1 MKNLNKLLSLLLAV
15 FMLMAIVPAG
25 ILTAEVENT
34 VPDTAGEPIWDNPG
48 AIKLDKYASANQGS
62 NTDPCWEVTL
72 KIDGKNYPTTSD
84 VVLVI
89 DNSNSM
95 YTLVKDEDNQYSYQ
109 DIGDNRMNY
118 TRQAA
123 VVFVNN
129 LLTADSATRIALVV
143 YNKEIYD
150 QTGFYDVNSKD
161 ELITKIQSITVD
173 TDQKMGGTNTELGI
187 YTAQQILE
195 SSASTGKNK
204 NIVLLSD
211 GIPTY
216 SYKLTGTATWTG
228 CDTGFITGSHYWGG
242 SLPLDDN
249 GSVVADSI
257 VITDRNIS
265 SMLGSGYPA
274 GEVQYVSGAADL
286 TVSCEHGETQTVS
299 DYSIGHDVGTVWE
312 ANTAKAAGST
322 IYSVSFQSGEE
333 AEAMLKKIASNST
346 TDYFAIAESE
356 TDISGKLSSAFTA
369 IAGSVA
375 AAATNSVVTDPMGEF
390 VNLKFSGS
398 VPTFTTDL
406 AAYERGEYDVYISQG
421 TASYDAEHDIIT
433 WNSGTIHEGT
443 TAVMRY
449 HIVVDTSLGDSVPQ
463 GELDANKETIFKYTN
478 WEGNPD
484 TVKHFPI
491 PVVNING
498 GVVRIHCYR
507 VNSQGQPIAEN
518 GATVEPRFAEIAE
531 VAVDTRTGLEWG
543 QDHSFDYEEIAGYN
557 YYGSYIVD
565 NGTLTEGNTATVHI
579 NVNEQEHDIWFA
591 YYQQFTLVHVRNDG
605 TENITETC
613 DVIKGFDFVDKT
625 SEEYLYGGT
634 FNNLECD
641 SEHVTTTNPFS
652 YDVAP
657 NATYYIWEV
666 NKLYLTPKNVNAW
679 RHIDVEGNEAIVRF
693 YPLTVVDRDMYQAVD
708 FIIDGETKGYNNV
721 VYTKIYAEQPVVGP
735 DGSEQT
741 TVSELSYRIWG
752 NTSIVKDGSYVAYD
766 RYLDFEQTFT
776 VQPYWITLDNVKV
789 KGNIIRTCEYRGE
802 GIPESSDPNYYHY
815 MNVTDS
821 EGNISFEYVGQ
832 TADDVDTLMVS
843 LPVSIGMEEIIED
856 ITLTIVDG
864 NNTYS
869 VEVPAGDV
877 SESVNYNG
885 MNGMLFAGWYMDEA
899 YTEAAN
905 LTEITE
911 DATIY
916 AKYVTDA
923 YLNVK
928 CINLRAIFS
937 KTATLVS
944 AVDNPENYIEAGF
957 VVTVDGVETVIESGS
972 FGNSYLFYNAR
983 NLFGSNVDKNAKL
996 ITLDYSLVG
1005 LDYGTVVNV
1014 QPYWVTMD
1022 GTTVYGT
1029 ANALTYTYFGLVG

>member
-1 MKNLNKLLSLLLAV
+1 MKFSNKLLSLLLAV
-15 FMLMAIVPAG
+15 FMLMAIVPTG

-34 VPDTAGEPIWDNPG
+34 VPDTAGEPVWDEPG
-48 AIKLDKYASANQGS
+48 AIRLDKTASTNKGS
-62 NTDPCWEVTL
+62 NTDPYWEVTL

-95 YTLVKDEDNQYSYQ
+95 YTERMPKVKE
-109 DIGDNRMNY
+109 
-118 TRQAA
+118 AA
-123 VVFVNN
+123 KAFVNN
-129 LLTADSATRIALVV
+129 LMTDSSTRIALVV
-143 YNKEIYD
+143 YGRDIDLQTKE
-150 QTGFYDVNSKD
+150 FYDATKQEELLSKID
-161 ELITKIQSITVD
+161 SITQMMND
-173 TDQKMGGTNTELGI
+173 DNGGTNTQLAI
-187 YTAQQILE
+187 YTAQQLL
-195 SSASTGKNK
+195 SSEASTGVNK

-228 CDTGFITGSHYWGG
+228 CGTGFLTGTHYWGG
-242 SLPLDDN
+242 SLPTSNN
-249 GSVVADSI
+249 GSVVTDSI
-257 VITDRNIS
+257 VITARDINTRC
-265 SMLGSGYPA
+265 GSGYNSEATGYYEP
-274 GEVQYVSGAADL
+274 GLVDL
-286 TVSCEHGETQTVS
+286 TVSCNHGETKTIS
-299 DYSIGHDVGTVWE
+299 DYEIEHTVGTIWE
-312 ANTAKAAGST
+312 ANTAKTAGT
-322 IYSVSFQSGEE
+322 TFYSISFQAGTEG
-333 AEAMLKKIASNST
+333 EAMLKECASNST
-346 TDYFAIAESE
+346 TDYFAIAEGE
-356 TDISGKLSSAFTA
+356 TDVSGKLASAFTA
-369 IAGSVA
+369 IAGSIA
-375 AAATNSVVTDPMGEF
+375 AAATDSVVTDPMGEF

-406 AAYERGEYDVYISQG
+406 AAYEAGSYDVYISQG
-421 TASYDAEHDIIT
+421 TASYDVDKDTIT

-498 GVVRIHCYR
+498 GLVRIHYYR
-507 VNSQGQPIAEN
+507 VNSQGQPLAEN
-518 GATVEPRFAEIAE
+518 GSITEPQFAEIADYE
-531 VAVDTRTGLEWG
+531 TITGLEWG
-543 QDHSFDYEEIAGYN
+543 QDHSFDYKEIAGFN

-565 NGTLTEGNTATVHI
+565 NGTLTEGDTATVHI

-605 TENITETC
+605 TGNITETH
-613 DVIKGFDFVDKT
+613 DVIKGFNFVDKT

-641 SEHVTTTNPFS
+641 SEHVTTANPYK

-679 RHIDVEGNEAIVRF
+679 RHIDVEGTERVVRF

-708 FIIDGETKGYNNV
+708 FIINGETNGYNNV

-752 NTSIVKDGSYVAYD
+752 NTAIVKDGSYVAYD
-766 RYLDFEQTFT
+766 RYMDFEQTFT

-789 KGNIIRTCEYRGE
+789 TGNIIRTCEYRGE
-802 GIPESSDPNYYHY
+802 GIPTSDPNYYHY
-815 MNVTDS
+815 MNVKDN
-821 EGNISFEYVGQ
+821 EGNISCEYVGQ

-877 SESVNYNG
+877 TESVNYNG
-885 MNGMLFAGWYMDEA
+885 MNGKLFAGWFMDEN

-916 AKYVTDA
+916 AKYVTDV

-928 CINLRAIFS
+928 CINLRSIFS
-937 KTATLVS
+937 KTATFVS
-944 AVDNPENYIEAGF
+944 AVDDPANYIEAGF
-957 VVTVDGVETVIESGS
+957 VVTVNGVETVMKSES
-972 FGNSYLFYNAR
+972 FTNSYIFYNAR
-983 NLFGSNVDKNAKL
+983 NLFGSEVDKDAKL
-996 ITLDYSLVG
+996 MMLDYSLVG